1 MNLTG
6 CGGAIM
12 SSSRCD
18 NDVPCSVSTWT
29 SDSVGLHVDDTHLL
43 QINILAEIGPPLKF
57 DIIL

>member
-1 MNLTG
+1 
-6 CGGAIM
+6 M